1 MPTYDLLKTATL
13 ESSSNL
19 VDFTSI
25 PNTYTDLVLALNIKS
40 TFGSG
45 SSSEYRLRFNGDGGN
60 NYSSATLR
68 ANSAPSL
75 TAGLKAGTEGWA
87 TIVWSGDADNN
98 WGAGGYIHIM
108 RYKDTGKYK
117 LWNAHTGNAFGVM
130 GNGIVNG
137 LWNDTTTINRIEI
150 FPQRDSFAVGSTFDL
165 YGILGA

>member
-1 MPTYDLLKTATL
+1 MPTYDLIFSNTL
-13 ESSSNL
+13 TSPSNF

-25 PNTYTDLVLALNIKS
+25 PNTYTDLILSINIKS

-45 SSSEYRLRFNGDGGN
+45 ISTEYRLRFNGDTGN
-60 NYSSATLR
+60 NYASATLR

-75 TAGLKAGTEGWA
+75 TAGTKAGSEGWA

-98 WGAGGYIHIM
+98 WGAGGFVQIM
-108 RYKDTGKYK
+108 RYADSGKWKYY
-117 LWNAHTGNAFGVM
+117 NAHTGNAAGVM

-137 LWNDTTTINRIEI
+137 LWTNISAISSITVI
-150 FPQRDSFAVGSTFDL
+150 PQRDSFAIGSSFDI